1 MELPVPEI
9 NDMIS
14 DTINDTISD
23 TIKDRLSRVILAL
36 FNNPGLKTNEL
47 AEKLAVS
54 EITIKRD
61 LQKMRSLV
69 EYKGSKK
76 TGGYFLTKKIM
87 DRLKEQES

>member
-1 MELPVPEI
+1 MLRWELPLPEI
-9 NDMIS
+9 I

-23 TIKDRLSRVILAL
+23 TIKDQLSKVILTL
-36 FNNPGLKTNEL
+36 FGSPGLKNNEL

-54 EITIKRD
+54 EITSKRD

-76 TGGYFLTKKIM
+76 MEAISLPRK
-87 DRLKEQES
+87 